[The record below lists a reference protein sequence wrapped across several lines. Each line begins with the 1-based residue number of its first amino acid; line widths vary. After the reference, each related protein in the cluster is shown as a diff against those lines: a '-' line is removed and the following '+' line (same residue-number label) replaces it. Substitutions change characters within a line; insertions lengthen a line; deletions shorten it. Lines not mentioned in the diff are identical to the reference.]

1 MGTVVELAL
10 PPEQFALAETSAVVP
25 DATFEAVRVAAHD
38 HSSALALLH
47 ASSNEVEELDS
58 AIRNDSTVEDTSCLL
73 LEDDQALYRITWRQ
87 AVEEVLEVLLR
98 RNGTLLA
105 AQKGTDKWRI
115 RLLFPDRV
123 VVSKAYKNWR
133 RHGLDLS
140 VRRVNGVSDMTEYN
154 GIALSP
160 CQQETLIEAFQMNY
174 YDVPRSVTLEDL
186 ANDLDVTHQ
195 ALSERLRRGHRN
207 LIGSTLCEPPANL
220 NRSP

>member
-10 PPEQFALAETSAVVP
+10 STEQFALPDTSAVVP

-47 ASSNEVEELDS
+47 ASSDEPEKLDR
-58 AIRNDSTVEDTSCLL
+58 AIQNDETVEDATCLL
-73 LEDDQALYRITWRQ
+73 LENDQSLYRITWKQ
-87 AVEEVLEVLLR
+87 AVQKVLDVLLR
-98 RNGTLLA
+98 RDGTLLA
-105 AQKGTDKWRI
+105 AQKQADKWRI

-133 RHGLDLS
+133 KRGLDFS
-140 VRRVNGVSDMTEYN
+140 VRRVNGVSDMTECS
-154 GIALSP
+154 GITLSP
-160 CQQETLIEAFQMNY
+160 CQQETLIEAFHMNY

-186 ANDLDVTHQ
+186 ADNLDVTHQ

-207 LIGSTLCEPPANL
+207 LIGSTLCKPPANL
-220 NRSP
+220 HNSP